1 LAAKSSAKQ
10 GASPDDGSRH
20 WVGPLAALVVFSVVA
35 WLLHRELEQIH
46 VHDIIAHLEA
56 IPSET
61 LLIGLLLT
69 GGSYLAL
76 SLYDFLALR
85 YLHKKVPVSRV
96 VMASFIANAFGH
108 NLGFAA
114 FTGGAFRLRLYASS
128 RLTAI
133 DVATVTGFTSIT
145 TGLGLA
151 VLAGV
156 SFLFY
161 PEEAAAALRTHTEWL
176 LVLGFA
182 LLGLVAA
189 YFVWTC
195 SRRARL
201 EFRGWLLRP
210 PGAVIGAT
218 QIIAGTFDLG
228 MSCGVL
234 WLMLPASSHVDF
246 VAFAGA
252 YAVAVTAGIISHVPG
267 GLGVFETVVV
277 ISLPSIPADALLGSL
292 LAYRAVFY
300 LAPLGVATV
309 MFAAEELGAQRARL
323 AQARARASAFIGP
336 VVPSVVGALTFI
348 AGTELLFSGATR
360 HVDADIAS
368 ITRLLPLPVVEL
380 SHLAGSA
387 IGLALLILARALF
400 RRIRFAYHISFWL
413 LLAGGVFT
421 LLKGGIFKEAL
432 FLWVVLGMLVL
443 GRGSFYRPA
452 SLLHQRFTPTWA
464 ASIVGV
470 IVASVWIGLLVNRH
484 IEYSNDLWWTFAF
497 DANAPRMLRTS
508 LLVCVLTAG
517 VLLMTLLRPAPPVP
531 ELTRKPELDDIKR
544 VLTESPSTLSNAVLT
559 GDKHVLFSES
569 GRSFIMYQVQGRSWI
584 ALGDPVGP
592 REEAEELVW
601 RFRELSDEHG
611 GRVVFYQS
619 SVECLPL
626 YVDLGLAAMKIG
638 EEARVPLANFSLEGS
653 IRAELRT
660 ARRRGER
667 DRATF
672 EVVQPADVPQLLP
685 ALRAISDSWLKDK
698 ATAEKGFSVGSFGER
713 YLRNFAIAVVRRDGE
728 PVAFANLW
736 QSAAHEEVAVDLM
749 RFSPDAPPGAMDFLF
764 VELML
769 WARQQGFSWFSLG
782 VAPLAGLER
791 HPLAPAWHRIG
802 NFIFR
807 HGEHFYNFEGLRR
820 YKAKFHPTWEPKYL
834 VAPGGVGLPLILV
847 DVSVLIAGGIK
858 ELFVK

>member
-1 LAAKSSAKQ
+1 MSAKPSADPQ
-10 GASPDDGSRH
+10 TSLGEGSRL
-20 WVGPLAALVVFSVVA
+20 WVGPVAALLVFSVMA

-46 VHDIIAHLEA
+46 VHDILEHLEG
-56 IPSET
+56 IPSTT

-69 GGSYLAL
+69 GGSYSAL
-76 SLYDFLALR
+76 CLYDFLALR
-85 YLHKKVPVSRV
+85 YLHKKVPVGRV
-96 VMASFIANAFGH
+96 VVASFIANAFGH

-133 DVATVTGFTSIT
+133 DVATVTGFTSLT
-145 TGLGLA
+145 TMLGLA

-156 SFLFY
+156 SFLLF
-161 PEEAAAALRTHTEWL
+161 PNQASATLSGHGGWL
-176 LVLGFA
+176 LPVGLA
-182 LLGLVAA
+182 LLGSVAA
-189 YFVWTC
+189 YFAWTC
-195 SRRARL
+195 TRRARL

-210 PGAVIGAT
+210 PGAAIGAT
-218 QIIAGTFDLG
+218 QVIAGTLDLG
-228 MSCGVL
+228 MSCAVL
-234 WLMLPASSHVDF
+234 WLMLPATAHVGF

-252 YAVAVTAGIISHVPG
+252 YAVGVTAGIISHVPG

-277 ISLPSIPADALLGSL
+277 IAVPQIPADALLGSL

-323 AQARARASAFIGP
+323 AQARSRAAAFIGP

-348 AGTELLFSGATR
+348 AGTELLFSGAT
-360 HVDADIAS
+360 HQVDVGIAS
-368 ITRLLPLPVVEL
+368 VTRLVPLPVVEF

-387 IGLALLILARALF
+387 VGLGLLILARALF
-400 RRIRFAYHISFWL
+400 RRIQLAYHISFWL
-413 LLAGGVFT
+413 LLAGGLLT

-443 GRGSFYRPA
+443 GRSSFYRRA
-452 SLLHQRFTPTWA
+452 SLLQQRFTPTWA

-470 IVASVWIGLLVNRH
+470 IVASVWVGLLVNRH

-497 DANAPRMLRTS
+497 DANAPRMLRAS

-517 VLLMTLLRPAPPVP
+517 VLLVTLLRPARPAP
-531 ELTRKPELDDIKR
+531 ELAHKPALEDIKR
-544 VLTESPSTLSNAVLT
+544 VLAQSPSTLSNAVLT
-559 GDKHVLFSES
+559 GDKHLLFSDS

-592 REEAEELVW
+592 RSEAEELVW

-638 EEARVPLANFSLEGS
+638 EEARVPLADFSLEGS

-672 EVVQPADVPQLLP
+672 EVVQPGAVAQILP
-685 ALRAISDSWLKDK
+685 ALRSISASWLKDK
-698 ATAEKGFSVGSFGER
+698 ATAEKGFSVGSFSER
-713 YLRNFAIAVVRRDGE
+713 YLRNFPIALVRRDGE

-736 QSAAHEEVAVDLM
+736 QSAGREEVAVDLM

-769 WARQQGFSWFSLG
+769 WARQQGFAWFSLG

>member
-1 LAAKSSAKQ
+1 MSANPSARQ
-10 GASPDDGSRH
+10 GASPGDGSRL
-20 WVGPLAALVVFSVVA
+20 WVGPVAALLVFSVMA
-35 WLLHRELEQIH
+35 WLLHRELEQIR
-46 VHDIIAHLEA
+46 VRDIIEHLEA
-56 IPSET
+56 IPSEK
-61 LLIGLLLT
+61 LLTGLLLT
-69 GGSYLAL
+69 AGSYLAL
-76 SLYDFLALR
+76 CLYDFAALR
-85 YLHKKVPVSRV
+85 YLHKKVPLGRV
-96 VMASFIANAFGH
+96 VVASFIANAFGH

-128 RLTAI
+128 GLTAI

-151 VLAGV
+151 VLAGL

-161 PEEAAAALRTHTEWL
+161 PGQAALALRSHADWPL
-176 LVLGFA
+176 LIGAA
-182 LLGLVAA
+182 LLGFVGA

-210 PGAVIGAT
+210 PGARIGAF

-234 WLMLPASSHVDF
+234 WLMLPVTSHIGF

-252 YAVAVTAGIISHVPG
+252 YAIGVTAGIISHVPG

-277 ISLPSIPADALLGSL
+277 LAVPQIPADALLGSL

-348 AGTELLFSGATR
+348 AGAELLFSGATH
-360 HVDADIAS
+360 HVHTGIAS
-368 ITRLLPLPVVEL
+368 FPRLLPLPVVEV

-387 IGLALLILARALF
+387 VGLGLLILARALF
-400 RRIRFAYHISFWL
+400 RRIRAAYHISFWL
-413 LLAGGVFT
+413 LLVGGVLT
-421 LLKGGIFKEAL
+421 LLKGGIFNEAL
-432 FLWVVLGMLVL
+432 FLWLVLGMLVL
-443 GRGSFYRPA
+443 GRASFYRPA
-452 SLLHQRFTPTWA
+452 SLVHQRFTPTWA

-470 IVASVWIGLLVNRH
+470 IVASIWVGLLVNRH
-484 IEYSNDLWWTFAF
+484 IEYSNDLWWTFTF
-497 DANAPRMLRTS
+497 DANAPRMLRAS
-508 LLVCVLTAG
+508 LLVCILTAG
-517 VLLMTLLRPAPPVP
+517 TLLMTLLRAAPPVP
-531 ELTRKPELDDIKR
+531 ELARKPELDDIR
-544 VLTESPSTLSNAVLT
+544 MVLDESPSTLSNAVLT

-569 GRSFIMYQVQGRSWI
+569 QRSFIMYQVQGRSWI

-592 REEAEELVW
+592 RSEAEELVW

-653 IRAELRT
+653 LRAELRT

-672 EVVQPADVPQLLP
+672 EVVQPADVPQILP

-713 YLRNFAIAVVRRDGE
+713 YLRNFPIALVRRDGE

-736 QSAAHEEVAVDLM
+736 PSAGREEVAVDLM

-820 YKAKFHPTWEPKYL
+820 YKAKFHPVWEPKYL

>member
-1 LAAKSSAKQ
+1 MSTKHSAARV
-10 GASPDDGSRH
+10 ASPRDGSRL
-20 WVGPLAALVVFSVVA
+20 WVGPVLALLVFSVMA

-46 VHDIIAHLEA
+46 VHDILAHLES
-56 IPSET
+56 IPADT
-61 LLIGLLLT
+61 LGLGVLLT
-69 GGSYLAL
+69 GGSYFAL
-76 SLYDFLALR
+76 CLYDFMALR
-85 YLHKKVPVSRV
+85 YLHKKVPLGRV
-96 VMASFIANAFGH
+96 IVASFIANAFGH

-145 TGLGLA
+145 TSLGLA

-156 SFLFY
+156 SFLIY
-161 PEEAAAALRTHTEWL
+161 PERASVALRSHADWPMVIGAVL
-176 LVLGFA
+176 LAVVL
-182 LLGLVAA
+182 A
-189 YFVWTC
+189 YFVWSC

-210 PGAVIGAT
+210 PGPLVGAT
-218 QIIAGTFDLG
+218 QIVAGTIDLG
-228 MSCGVL
+228 LSCAVL
-234 WLMLPASSHVDF
+234 WLMLPATAHVDF
-246 VAFAGA
+246 VALAGA
-252 YAVAVTAGIISHVPG
+252 YAIGVTAGLISHVPG

-277 ISLPSIPADALLGSL
+277 LAVPQVPTDALLGSL

-348 AGTELLFSGATR
+348 AGAELLLSGATR
-360 HVDADIAS
+360 DVTGEMAS
-368 ITRLLPLPVVEL
+368 IAKLLPLPGLEL
-380 SHLAGSA
+380 SHLVGSA

-400 RRIRFAYHISFWL
+400 RRIHVAYHISFWL
-413 LLAGGVFT
+413 LLAGGVIT
-421 LLKGGIFKEAL
+421 LLKAGNVQETL
-432 FLWVVLGMLVL
+432 FQWLVLGMLVL
-443 GRGSFYRPA
+443 GRSSFYRPA
-452 SLLHQRFTPTWA
+452 SLLQQRFTPTWA

-470 IVASVWIGLLVNRH
+470 IGASVWVGLLVNRH
-484 IEYSNDLWWTFAF
+484 VAYSNDLWWTFAF
-497 DANAPRMLRTS
+497 DANAPRMLRAS
-508 LLVCVLTAG
+508 LLVCVLTAAF
-517 VLLMTLLRPAPPVP
+517 LLFSLLRPAPPVP

-544 VLTESPSTLSNAVLT
+544 VLAESPSTLSNAVLT
-559 GDKHVLFSES
+559 GDKHVLFSAS

-592 REEAEELVW
+592 RSEAEELVW

-672 EVVQPADVPQLLP
+672 EVVAPADVPQILP

-698 ATAEKGFSVGSFGER
+698 ATAEKGFSVGSYSER
-713 YLRNFAIAVVRRDGE
+713 YLRNFPIALVRRDGE

-736 QSAAHEEVAVDLM
+736 QSAAHEELAVDLM

-802 NFIFR
+802 NFVFR

-847 DVSVLIAGGIK
+847 DVSVLIAGGLK

>member
-1 LAAKSSAKQ
+1 MSAKHPEAQ
-10 GASPDDGSRH
+10 VASPREGSRL
-20 WVGPLAALVVFSVVA
+20 WIGPVAALLVFSVMA

-46 VHDIIAHLEA
+46 VHDIIGHLES
-56 IPSET
+56 IPGET
-61 LLIGLLLT
+61 LLNGVLLT
-69 GGSYLAL
+69 GGSYFTLC
-76 SLYDFLALR
+76 LYDFLALR
-85 YLHKKVPVSRV
+85 YLRKKVPLGRV
-96 VMASFIANAFGH
+96 VVASFIANAFGH

-156 SFLFY
+156 SFLMY
-161 PEEAAAALRTHTEWL
+161 PRQASAALRSHADWPL
-176 LVLGFA
+176 LIGIV
-182 LLGLVAA
+182 LLGIVMA

-195 SRRARL
+195 STRARL

-210 PGAVIGAT
+210 PGPVIGAI
-218 QIIAGTFDLG
+218 QVIAGTFDLG
-228 MSCGVL
+228 LSCGVL
-234 WLMLPASSHVDF
+234 WLMLPATAHVDF
-246 VAFAGA
+246 IALAGA
-252 YAVAVTAGIISHVPG
+252 YAIGVTIGLISHVPG

-277 ISLPSIPADALLGSL
+277 IAMPQIPADALLGSL

-309 MFAAEELGAQRARL
+309 LFASEELGAQRARL
-323 AQARARASAFIGP
+323 AQARARAAAFIGP

-360 HVDADIAS
+360 KVDSGIAS
-368 ITRLLPLPVVEL
+368 IAEMLPLPLVEL

-400 RRIRFAYHISFWL
+400 RRIQIAYHISFWL
-413 LLAGGVFT
+413 LLAGGLIT
-421 LLKGGIFKEAL
+421 LLKGGIFKETL
-432 FLWVVLGMLVL
+432 FLWIVLGMLVL
-443 GRGSFYRPA
+443 GRSSFYRPA
-452 SLLHQRFTPTWA
+452 SLLQQRFTPTWA

-470 IVASVWIGLLVNRH
+470 IVASVWVGLLVNRH
-484 IEYSNDLWWTFAF
+484 VEYTNDLWWTFAF
-497 DANAPRMLRTS
+497 DGNAPRMLRAS
-508 LLVCVLTAG
+508 LMVCVLAAG
-517 VLLMTLLRPAPPVP
+517 FLLVTLLRPARPVTKVTHNP
-531 ELTRKPELDDIKR
+531 DLEDIRR
-544 VLTESPSTLSNAVLT
+544 VLAESPSTLSNAVLT
-559 GDKHVLFSES
+559 GDKHVLFSDS

-584 ALGDPVGP
+584 ALGDPVGL
-592 REEAEELVW
+592 RSEAEELVW

-672 EVVQPADVPQLLP
+672 EVVQPENLTEILP

-698 ATAEKGFSVGSFGER
+698 ATAEKGFSVGSYSER
-713 YLRNFAIAVVRRDGE
+713 YLRNFPIALVRRDGE

-736 QSAAHEEVAVDLM
+736 QSAGHEELAVDLM

-769 WARQQGFSWFSLG
+769 WARQQGFGWFSLG

-847 DVSVLIAGGIK
+847 DVSVLIAGGIR

>member
-1 LAAKSSAKQ
+1 MSATPSAKR
-10 GASPDDGSRH
+10 GASPGDGTRL
-20 WVGPLAALVVFSVVA
+20 WVGPAAALLVFSVMA
-35 WLLHRELEQIH
+35 WLLHRELAQIH
-46 VHDIIAHLEA
+46 VKDILDNLAA
-56 IPSET
+56 IPGQT

-69 GGSYLAL
+69 GGSYFAL
-76 SLYDFLALR
+76 CLYDFMALR
-85 YLHKKVPVSRV
+85 YLHKKVPLGRV
-96 VMASFIANAFGH
+96 VVASFIANAFGH

-114 FTGGAFRLRLYASS
+114 FTGAAFRLRLYASS

-145 TGLGLA
+145 TALGLA
-151 VLAGV
+151 VLAGL
-156 SFLFY
+156 SFLTH
-161 PEEAAAALRTHTEWL
+161 PEQASAALRSHADWS
-176 LVLGFA
+176 VLIGIV
-182 LLGLVAA
+182 LLGVVAA
-189 YFVWTC
+189 YLVWTG
-195 SRRARL
+195 SHRARL
-201 EFRGWLLRP
+201 EYRGWLLRP
-210 PGAVIGAT
+210 PGLGVGAI
-218 QIIAGTFDLG
+218 QVVAGTLDLG
-228 MSCGVL
+228 MSCAVL
-234 WLMLPASSHVDF
+234 WLMLPAAAHVDF

-252 YAVAVTAGIISHVPG
+252 YAIGVTAGIISHVPG

-277 ISLPSIPADALLGSL
+277 IAVPQIPADALLGSL

-309 MFAAEELGAQRARL
+309 LFAAEELGAQRLRL
-323 AQARARASAFIGP
+323 SQARARASAFIGP

-348 AGTELLFSGATR
+348 AGAELLFSGATR
-360 HVDADIAS
+360 HVNTGIAS
-368 ITRLLPLPVVEL
+368 YARLVPLPVVEI

-400 RRIRFAYHISFWL
+400 RRIHAAYHIAFWL
-413 LLAGGVFT
+413 LLAGGLITV
-421 LLKGGIFKEAL
+421 LKGGFLKEAL
-432 FLWVVLGMLVL
+432 FLWVVLGILVL
-443 GRGSFYRPA
+443 GRSSFHRTA
-452 SLLHQRFTPTWA
+452 SLVRQRFTPTWA

-470 IVASVWIGLLVNRH
+470 IVASVWVGLLVNRH

-497 DANAPRMLRTS
+497 DANAPRMLRAS

-517 VLLMTLLRPAPPVP
+517 ILMVTLLRPARPVP
-531 ELTRKPELDDIKR
+531 ELTRKPELDDIRR
-544 VLTESPSTLSNAVLT
+544 VLGESPSTLSNAVLT
-559 GDKHVLFSES
+559 GDKHVLFSAS

-592 REEAEELVW
+592 RSEAEELVW

-638 EEARVPLANFSLEGS
+638 EEARVSLADFSLEGS

-672 EVVQPADVPQLLP
+672 EVVAAADVPKILP

-698 ATAEKGFSVGSFGER
+698 ATAEKGFSVGSFSER
-713 YLRNFAIAVVRRDGE
+713 YLRNFPVALVRRDGE

-736 QSAAHEEVAVDLM
+736 PSAAHEEVAVDLM

-769 WARQQGFSWFSLG
+769 WARQQGFNWFSLG

>member
-1 LAAKSSAKQ
+1 VSAKPSADPQ
-10 GASPDDGSRH
+10 ASLGEGSRR
-20 WVGPLAALVVFSVVA
+20 WVGPVAALLVFSVMA

-46 VHDIIAHLEA
+46 VHDILEHLEG

-69 GGSYLAL
+69 LGSYSAL
-76 SLYDFLALR
+76 CLYDYLALR
-85 YLHKKVPVSRV
+85 YLHKKVPVGRV
-96 VMASFIANAFGH
+96 VVASFIANAFGH

-133 DVATVTGFTSIT
+133 DVATVTGFTSLT
-145 TGLGLA
+145 TVLGLA
-151 VLAGV
+151 VLAGA

-161 PEEAAAALRTHTEWL
+161 PEQASATLSSHAGWL
-176 LVLGFA
+176 LLIGLA
-182 LLGLVAA
+182 LLGVVVA

-195 SRRARL
+195 SRSARL

-210 PGAVIGAT
+210 PGALIGAT
-218 QIIAGTFDLG
+218 QVIAGTLDLG
-228 MSCGVL
+228 MSCAVL
-234 WLMLPASSHVDF
+234 WLMLPATAHVGF

-252 YAVAVTAGIISHVPG
+252 YAVGVAAGIISHVPG

-277 ISLPSIPADALLGSL
+277 IAVPQIPADALLGSL

-300 LAPLGVATV
+300 LAPLGLATV

-323 AQARARASAFIGP
+323 AQARARAAAFIGP

-348 AGTELLFSGATR
+348 AGTELLFSGATH
-360 HVDADIAS
+360 HVDGGFAS
-368 ITRLLPLPVVEL
+368 MTRLLPLPVVEL

-387 IGLALLILARALF
+387 VGLGLLILARALF
-400 RRIRFAYHISFWL
+400 RRIRLAYHISFWL
-413 LLAGGVFT
+413 LLAGGLLT

-443 GRGSFYRPA
+443 GRSSFYRRA
-452 SLLHQRFTPTWA
+452 SLLQQRFTPTWA

-470 IVASVWIGLLVNRH
+470 IAASVWVGLLVNRH

-497 DANAPRMLRTS
+497 DANAPRMLRAS

-517 VLLMTLLRPAPPVP
+517 VLLVTLLRPARPAP
-531 ELTRKPELDDIKR
+531 ELAHRPALDDIKR
-544 VLTESPSTLSNAVLT
+544 VLDESPSTLSNAVLT
-559 GDKHVLFSES
+559 GDKHLLFSES

-592 REEAEELVW
+592 RSEAEELVW

-672 EVVQPADVPQLLP
+672 EVVPPSEVAQILP
-685 ALRAISDSWLKDK
+685 ALRSISASWLKEK
-698 ATAEKGFSVGSFGER
+698 ATAEKGFSVGSFSER
-713 YLRNFAIAVVRRDGE
+713 YLRNFPIAVVRRDGE

-736 QSAAHEEVAVDLM
+736 QSAGREEVAVDLM
-749 RFSPDAPPGAMDFLF
+749 RFGPDAPPGAMDFLF

-769 WARQQGFSWFSLG
+769 WARQQGFAWFSLG

>member
-1 LAAKSSAKQ
+1 MSAKPSADPA
-10 GASPDDGSRH
+10 ASLNEGSRL
-20 WVGPLAALVVFSVVA
+20 WVGPVAALVVFSVMA

-46 VHDIIAHLEA
+46 VHDILQHLEA

-61 LLIGLLLT
+61 LLIGLLFTLC
-69 GGSYLAL
+69 SYSAL
-76 SLYDFLALR
+76 CLYDYMALR
-85 YLHKKVPVSRV
+85 YLHKKVPVGRV
-96 VMASFIANAFGH
+96 VVASFIANAFGH

-133 DVATVTGFTSIT
+133 DVATVTGFTSLT
-145 TGLGLA
+145 TTLGLA

-156 SFLFY
+156 SFLCY
-161 PEEAAAALRTHTEWL
+161 PKQASATLTNHAGWL
-176 LVLGFA
+176 LLVGLV

-195 SRRARL
+195 SRSARL

-210 PGAVIGAT
+210 PGPLIGAT
-218 QIIAGTFDLG
+218 QVIAGTFDLG
-228 MSCGVL
+228 MSCAVL
-234 WLMLPASSHVDF
+234 WLMLPAGAHVDF

-252 YAVAVTAGIISHVPG
+252 YAVGVTAGIISHVPG

-277 ISLPSIPADALLGSL
+277 IAVPEIPADALLGSL

-323 AQARARASAFIGP
+323 AQARARAAAFIGP
-336 VVPSVVGALTFI
+336 VAPSIVGALTFI
-348 AGTELLFSGATR
+348 AGTELLFSGATY
-360 HVDADIAS
+360 HVNSGIAS
-368 ITRLLPLPVVEL
+368 LTRLLPLPVVEI

-387 IGLALLILARALF
+387 VGLALLILARALF
-400 RRIRFAYHISFWL
+400 RRIQLAYHISFWL
-413 LLAGGVFT
+413 LLAGGILT
-421 LLKGGIFKEAL
+421 LLKGGIFNEAL
-432 FLWVVLGMLVL
+432 FLWVVLGMLAL
-443 GRGSFYRPA
+443 GRSSFYRRA

-470 IVASVWIGLLVNRH
+470 IAASVWVGLLVNRH

-497 DANAPRMLRTS
+497 DGNAPRMLRAS

-517 VLLMTLLRPAPPVP
+517 VLLVTLLRPARPVP
-531 ELTRKPELDDIKR
+531 ELARKPALEDIKR
-544 VLTESPSTLSNAVLT
+544 VLDESPSTLSNAVLT
-559 GDKHVLFSES
+559 GDKHLLFSES

-592 REEAEELVW
+592 RSEAEELVW

-685 ALRAISDSWLKDK
+685 ALRSISASWLKDK
-698 ATAEKGFSVGSFGER
+698 ATAEKGFSVGSFSER
-713 YLRNFAIAVVRRDGE
+713 YLRNFPIALVRRDGE

-736 QSAAHEEVAVDLM
+736 QSAGREEVAVDLM
-749 RFSPDAPPGAMDFLF
+749 RFGPDAPPGAMDFLF

-769 WARQQGFSWFSLG
+769 WARQEGFSWFSLG

>member
-1 LAAKSSAKQ
+1 MTASSSVKQ
-10 GASPDDGSRH
+10 GASPGDGSRV
-20 WVGPLAALVVFSVVA
+20 WIGPAAALLVFSIMA
-35 WLLHRELEQIH
+35 WLLHRELAQIH
-46 VHDIIAHLEA
+46 VRDIVAHLEA
-56 IPSET
+56 IPTET
-61 LLIGLLLT
+61 LAVGLLLT

-76 SLYDFLALR
+76 CLYDFLALR
-85 YLHKKVPVSRV
+85 YLHKKVPLGRV
-96 VMASFIANAFGH
+96 VVASFIANAFGH

-145 TGLGLA
+145 TALGLA
-151 VLAGV
+151 VLAGL
-156 SFLFY
+156 SFLIY
-161 PEEAAAALRTHTEWL
+161 PDVASAALRSHADWP
-176 LVLGFA
+176 VLIGIV
-182 LLGLVAA
+182 LLGAVMA
-189 YFVWTC
+189 YFAWTC

-210 PGAVIGAT
+210 PGAAIGAI
-218 QIIAGTFDLG
+218 QVIAGTLDLG
-228 MSCGVL
+228 MSCAVL
-234 WLMLPASSHVDF
+234 WLMLPATAHVDL

-252 YAVAVTAGIISHVPG
+252 YAVGVTAGIISHVPG
-267 GLGVFETVVV
+267 GLGVFETIVV
-277 ISLPSIPADALLGSL
+277 IALPGIPADALLGSL

-309 MFAAEELGAQRARL
+309 LFAAEELGAQRARL

-348 AGTELLFSGATR
+348 AGAELLFSGATR
-360 HVDADIAS
+360 RVDSGIAS
-368 ITRLLPLPVVEL
+368 FARLVPLPVVEF

-400 RRIRFAYHISFWL
+400 RRIHAAYHISFWL
-413 LLAGGVFT
+413 LLTAGAIA
-421 LLKGGIFKEAL
+421 LLKGGNFKETV
-432 FLWVVLGMLVL
+432 FLWLVLGMLVL

-452 SLLHQRFTPTWA
+452 SLVQQRFTPTWA

-470 IVASVWIGLLVNRH
+470 IVASVWVGLLVNRH

-497 DANAPRMLRTS
+497 DANAPRMLRAS
-508 LLVCVLTAG
+508 LLVCVLTAAF
-517 VLLMTLLRPAPPVP
+517 LLFTLLRPAPPVP
-531 ELTRKPELDDIKR
+531 ELTHRPELDDIKR
-544 VLTESPSTLSNAVLT
+544 VLATSPTTLSNAVLT
-559 GDKHVLFSES
+559 GDKHVLFSAS
-569 GRSFIMYQVQGRSWI
+569 GHSFIMYQVQGRSWI

-592 REEAEELVW
+592 RSEAEELVW

-653 IRAELRT
+653 IRGELRT

-672 EVVQPADVPQLLP
+672 EVVQPPDVPRILP
-685 ALRAISDSWLKDK
+685 ALRAISDSWLKEK
-698 ATAEKGFSVGSFGER
+698 ATAEKGFSVGSFSER
-713 YLRNFAIAVVRRDGE
+713 YLRNFPIALVRRDGE

-769 WARQQGFSWFSLG
+769 WARQQGFAWFSLG

-847 DVSVLIAGGIK
+847 DVSVLIAGGLK
-858 ELFVK
+858 ELFAK

>member
-1 LAAKSSAKQ
+1 VSAKHSAARV
-10 GASPDDGSRH
+10 ASPRDGSRL
-20 WVGPLAALVVFSVVA
+20 WVGPVLALLVFSVMA
-35 WLLHRELEQIH
+35 WLLHQELEQIH
-46 VHDIIAHLEA
+46 VRDIIAHLQG
-56 IPSET
+56 IPGET
-61 LLIGLLLT
+61 LGLGVLLT
-69 GGSYLAL
+69 GGSYFAL
-76 SLYDFLALR
+76 CLYDFMALR
-85 YLHKKVPVSRV
+85 YLHKKVPLGRV
-96 VMASFIANAFGH
+96 IVASFIANAFGH

-145 TGLGLA
+145 TSLGLA

-156 SFLFY
+156 SFLIY
-161 PEEAAAALRTHTEWL
+161 PEQASVALRSHANWPRL
-176 LVLGFA
+176 IGLVL
-182 LLGLVAA
+182 LGIVLA
-189 YFVWTC
+189 YFVWCC

-210 PGAVIGAT
+210 PGALVGSI
-218 QIIAGTFDLG
+218 QIIAGTIDLG
-228 MSCGVL
+228 LSCAVL
-234 WLMLPASSHVDF
+234 WLMLPATAHVDF
-246 VAFAGA
+246 VALAGA
-252 YAVAVTAGIISHVPG
+252 YAIGVTVGLISHVPG

-277 ISLPSIPADALLGSL
+277 LALPQIPAGALLGSL

-323 AQARARASAFIGP
+323 AQARARAAAFIGP

-348 AGTELLFSGATR
+348 AGVELLLSGATR
-360 HVDADIAS
+360 HVDSEIAS
-368 ITRLLPLPVVEL
+368 IARLLPLPVLEL
-380 SHLAGSA
+380 SHLVGSA

-400 RRIRFAYHISFWL
+400 RRIHLAYHISFWL
-413 LLAGGVFT
+413 LLAGGVIT
-421 LLKGGIFKEAL
+421 LLKGGNVQETL

-443 GRGSFYRPA
+443 GRSSFYRPA
-452 SLLHQRFTPTWA
+452 SLLQQRYTPPWA

-470 IVASVWIGLLVNRH
+470 IVASVWVGLLVNRH

-497 DANAPRMLRTS
+497 DGNAPRMLRAS
-508 LLVCVLTAG
+508 LLVCVLTAAF
-517 VLLMTLLRPAPPVP
+517 LLFSLLRPAPPVP
-531 ELTRKPELDDIKR
+531 ELTRKPELDDIRR
-544 VLTESPSTLSNAVLT
+544 VLAESPSTLSNAVLT
-559 GDKHVLFSES
+559 GDKHVLFSAS

-592 REEAEELVW
+592 RSEAEELVW

-672 EVVQPADVPQLLP
+672 EVVQPADVPQILP
-685 ALRAISDSWLKDK
+685 ALRVISDSWLKEK
-698 ATAEKGFSVGSFGER
+698 ATAEKGFSVGSYSER
-713 YLRNFAIAVVRRDGE
+713 YLRNFPIALVRRDGE

-736 QSAAHEEVAVDLM
+736 QSAAHEELAVDLM

-802 NFIFR
+802 NFVFR

-847 DVSVLIAGGIK
+847 DVSVLIAGGLK

>member
-1 LAAKSSAKQ
+1 
-10 GASPDDGSRH
+10 
-20 WVGPLAALVVFSVVA
+20 
-35 WLLHRELEQIH
+35 
-46 VHDIIAHLEA
+46 
-56 IPSET
+56 
-61 LLIGLLLT
+61 
-69 GGSYLAL
+69 
-76 SLYDFLALR
+76 
-85 YLHKKVPVSRV
+85 
-96 VMASFIANAFGH
+96 
-108 NLGFAA
+108 
-114 FTGGAFRLRLYASS
+114 
-128 RLTAI
+128 
-133 DVATVTGFTSIT
+133 
-145 TGLGLA
+145 
-151 VLAGV
+151 
-156 SFLFY
+156 
-161 PEEAAAALRTHTEWL
+161 
-176 LVLGFA
+176 
-182 LLGLVAA
+182 
-189 YFVWTC
+189 
-195 SRRARL
+195 
-201 EFRGWLLRP
+201 
-210 PGAVIGAT
+210 
-218 QIIAGTFDLG
+218 
-228 MSCGVL
+228 
-234 WLMLPASSHVDF
+234 
-246 VAFAGA
+246 
-252 YAVAVTAGIISHVPG
+252 
-267 GLGVFETVVV
+267 
-277 ISLPSIPADALLGSL
+277 
-292 LAYRAVFY
+292 VFY

-323 AQARARASAFIGP
+323 AQARARAAAFIGP

-348 AGTELLFSGATR
+348 AGVELLLSGATR
-360 HVDADIAS
+360 HVDSEIAS
-368 ITRLLPLPVVEL
+368 IARLLPLPVLEL
-380 SHLAGSA
+380 SHLVGSA

-400 RRIRFAYHISFWL
+400 RRIHLAYHISFWL
-413 LLAGGVFT
+413 LLAGGVIT
-421 LLKGGIFKEAL
+421 LLKGGNVQETL

-443 GRGSFYRPA
+443 GRSSFYRPA
-452 SLLHQRFTPTWA
+452 SLLQQRYTPPWA

-470 IVASVWIGLLVNRH
+470 IVASVWVGLLVNRH

-497 DANAPRMLRTS
+497 DGNAPRMLRAS
-508 LLVCVLTAG
+508 LLVCVLTAAF
-517 VLLMTLLRPAPPVP
+517 LLFSLLRPAPPVP
-531 ELTRKPELDDIKR
+531 ELTRKPELDDIRR
-544 VLTESPSTLSNAVLT
+544 VLAESPSTLSNAVLT
-559 GDKHVLFSES
+559 GDKHVLFSAS

-592 REEAEELVW
+592 RSEAEELVW

-685 ALRAISDSWLKDK
+685 ALRVISDSWLKEK
-698 ATAEKGFSVGSFGER
+698 ATAEKGFSVGSYSER
-713 YLRNFAIAVVRRDGE
+713 YLRNFPIALVRRDGE

-736 QSAAHEEVAVDLM
+736 QSAAHEELAVDLM

-802 NFIFR
+802 NFVFR

-847 DVSVLIAGGIK
+847 DVSVLIAGGLK